1 MIGSQVDWKSFLQ
14 TVGNVGII
22 NFPAIS
28 VSIGSV
34 EADGSTRNA
43 GQQLQCYACG
53 LPKVHPEFD
62 VVGSYG
68 RKIYN
73 HSCEEMIN
81 TIKDGKVDE
90 KFVRTCPVG
99 VKSCFGATGFYD
111 HEDKDPDNDIWIRF
125 LGCSEAKYMHEYGCD
140 RDMQKVS
147 VKDKNDRRIQASVK
161 NSIQSFF
168 FAYQIHFLNLQVD
181 IEVNLCF
188 CSQHLCNHP
197 QGELMTS
204 KAASTFQK
212 EAALAAPVI
221 LSWLLLTASF
231 RCY

>member
-1 MIGSQVDWKSFLQ
+1 
-14 TVGNVGII
+14 
-22 NFPAIS
+22 
-28 VSIGSV
+28 
-34 EADGSTRNA
+34 
-43 GQQLQCYACG
+43 
-53 LPKVHPEFD
+53 
-62 VVGSYG
+62 
-68 RKIYN
+68 
-73 HSCEEMIN
+73 MIN

-111 HEDKDPDNDIWIRF
+111 HEDNDPENDIWIRF

-147 VKDKNDRRIQASVK
+147 VKDKNDRRIQ
-161 NSIQSFF
+161 
-168 FAYQIHFLNLQVD
+168 VD

-204 KAASTFQK
+204 TATAMTSKAAFF
-212 EAALAAPVI
+212 PVI
-221 LSWLLLTASF
+221 LSLALMIASVNF
-231 RCY
+231 R

>member
-22 NFPAIS
+22 NFPAIL

-147 VKDKNDRRIQASVK
+147 VKDKNDRRIQVK
-161 NSIQSFF
+161 
-168 FAYQIHFLNLQVD
+168 
-181 IEVNLCF
+181 
-188 CSQHLCNHP
+188 
-197 QGELMTS
+197 
-204 KAASTFQK
+204 K
-212 EAALAAPVI
+212 
-221 LSWLLLTASF
+221 
-231 RCY
+231 

>member
-1 MIGSQVDWKSFLQ
+1 M
-14 TVGNVGII
+14 
-22 NFPAIS
+22 S
-28 VSIGSV
+28 VGSV
-34 EADGSTRNA
+34 EAEAGSTRNA

-81 TIKDGKVDE
+81 TITDGKVDE

-111 HEDKDPDNDIWIRF
+111 HEDTDPENDIWIRF

-147 VKDKNDRRIQASVK
+147 VKDKNDRRIQVK
-161 NSIQSFF
+161 NFKFENLRKMSHLNSI
-168 FAYQIHFLNLQVD
+168 
-181 IEVNLCF
+181 
-188 CSQHLCNHP
+188 
-197 QGELMTS
+197 
-204 KAASTFQK
+204 
-212 EAALAAPVI
+212 
-221 LSWLLLTASF
+221 
-231 RCY
+231 